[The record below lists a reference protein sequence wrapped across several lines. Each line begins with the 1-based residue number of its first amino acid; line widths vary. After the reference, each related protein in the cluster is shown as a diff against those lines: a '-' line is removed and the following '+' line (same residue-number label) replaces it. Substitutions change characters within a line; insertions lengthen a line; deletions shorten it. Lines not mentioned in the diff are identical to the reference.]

1 MSNDQWS
8 KIFGANENIWL
19 DSSSSVSK
27 KQNAW
32 RTQKILLAH
41 ATRSNLNEAM
51 HYEIL
56 KEHQEK
62 LESSSDGELYMKERL
77 ASCEQLLAES
87 RRARHNTQ
95 MTVDWSQLPSSS
107 STFLHCHGKYES
119 CRGDE
124 VTIDELQPA
133 TATNSGSGNNSR
145 SANSNSSHNT
155 NVASSNNN
163 FSNSNNNNINHN
175 SNNNS
180 NHNSNMTSH
189 NNNANNGN
197 NNISLNS
204 NSIDNNQLSQS
215 HLNASSTFE
224 GFRTARE
231 QLVLHDAQKNNQNPS
246 DLMNYSKKKSL
257 GGRGRGVNAKFVQP
271 IGQSDNNTSG
281 STAPTVNPVAA
292 PSVLPSLAHLD
303 PLMVEQITRE
313 SMHKYKTIAWEDV
326 AGLEYAKSTF
336 METII
341 HPLQRPDLFKGVR
354 RPPRGVLLFGPPGT
368 GKTLIAKCIASQSRA
383 TFFSINPSSLTSK
396 WVGEGEK
403 LVKTLFAVA
412 AAHQPAIIFMDEVD
426 SLLSQRSDNEHES
439 SRRLKNEFFI
449 QLDGA
454 ATNEDDNIMIIGA
467 TNRPQELDEAVRR
480 RFVRRLY
487 VPLPVTQARQQIIT
501 NLLKQVQHSLSDE
514 QIEGLAELTEGYSGA
529 DMDSLCRYAAMQP
542 LRSLSSSQIDSIDA
556 QQLPAVTMSDFM
568 SALQHVSKSVSP
580 EDIKRYVSW
589 NEIYG
594 IKY

>member
-1 MSNDQWS
+1 NKMLDEEWS
-8 KIFGANENIWL
+8 ESYAVSENIWL
-19 DSSSSVSK
+19 DSNASASD

-41 ATRSNLNEAM
+41 ATRNLDKAM
-51 HYEIL
+51 RYEIL
-56 KEHQEK
+56 QEHQEK
-62 LESSSDGELYMKERL
+62 QKNSSSTEMYIKERL
-77 ASCEQLLAES
+77 AGCQHLLSQS
-87 RRARHNTQ
+87 RRSRSTTK
-95 MTVDWSQLPSSS
+95 MDWSQLPLSS
-107 STFLHCHGKYES
+107 STFLPCHGTYES
-119 CRGDE
+119 CKHDE
-124 VTIDELQPA
+124 IKINDLQRHMA
-133 TATNSGSGNNSR
+133 KSNDNGNC
-145 SANSNSSHNT
+145 NT
-155 NVASSNNN
+155 NTST
-163 FSNSNNNNINHN
+163 F
-175 SNNNS
+175 NNS
-180 NHNSNMTSH
+180 NC
-189 NNNANNGN
+189 
-197 NNISLNS
+197 NINTK
-204 NSIDNNQLSQS
+204 QLTQS
-215 HLNASSTFE
+215 PPKSEATFG

-231 QLVLHDAQKNNQNPS
+231 QLMLHDAQKNKQNPGAKNATAAC

-271 IGQSDNNTSG
+271 IGQIENNATSTT
-281 STAPTVNPVAA
+281 SSAPTVAA
-292 PSVLPSLAHLD
+292 AAAAVVPSSLAHLD

-313 SMHKYKTIAWEDV
+313 SMHKYKVIAWEDV

-487 VPLPVTQARQQIIT
+487 VALPVTKARQQIIT
-501 NLLKQVQHSLSDE
+501 NLLKQVHHSLSED
-514 QIEGLAELTEGYSGA
+514 QIVGLAELTEGYSGA

-542 LRSLSSSQIDSIDA
+542 LRSLSSTQIDTIDA

-568 SALQHVSKSVSP
+568 SALQHVSRSVSP
-580 EDIKRYVSW
+580 EDIERYTSW
-589 NEIYG
+589 NQIYG
-594 IKY
+594 VKF

>member
-1 MSNDQWS
+1 SNMSNDQWS

-19 DSSSSVSK
+19 DSSASVSR

-41 ATRSNLNEAM
+41 ATRNLNEAM

-62 LESSSDGELYMKERL
+62 LENSSNAELYMKERL

-87 RRARHNTQ
+87 RRSRHNTKIA
-95 MTVDWSQLPSSS
+95 VDWSQLPSSS

-133 TATNSGSGNNSR
+133 TATTSGSGNNST
-145 SANSNSSHNT
+145 SANSNSSHNN
-155 NVASSNNN
+155 NVASSNNS

-180 NHNSNMTSH
+180 NHNINMTRRNNDMTSH

-197 NNISLNS
+197 KNSSLNS
-204 NSIDNNQLSQS
+204 NKNTKTLSG
-215 HLNASSTFE
+215 L
-224 GFRTARE
+224 
-231 QLVLHDAQKNNQNPS
+231 QKNNQNPS

-271 IGQSDNNTSG
+271 IGQSDNG

-514 QIEGLAELTEGYSGA
+514 QIEGLAELTDGYSGA